1 LTEAAGEAV
10 PLRPRLLFLL
20 LAPALTLFALLTLY
34 PLARVLLLSFTAT
47 DHGFADARFVGMDNF
62 VELWEGR
69 GFRRAAWNTIVFALM
84 ATIAEVLLGLGL
96 ALLLDSAFRGRRLV
110 TLVLLAPYV
119 LSTIVVGA
127 IWRAWFHYDLGFLNA
142 TLRSVGLPGVAWL
155 FDPTLALPAIAL
167 ADIWQTTPFCF
178 LILYAGLRS
187 IPPELHEAA
196 RVDGAGVW
204 RRFRDVTLPLLAPY
218 LLVAALMRT
227 LDSFKLFDKVYAMTG
242 GGPGN
247 ATETLSMHV
256 HRLAFRFFDIGMASA
271 AAFVMVIF
279 AGLLAALQARRMMRA
294 QA

>member
-1 LTEAAGEAV
+1 LTEAPGEAG
-10 PLRPRLLFLL
+10 PLQPRLLLLL
-20 LAPALTLFALLTLY
+20 LAPALSLFALLTVY
-34 PLARVLLLSFTAT
+34 PLVRVVLLSFTAT
-47 DHGFADARFVGMDNF
+47 DHGLADARFVGLDNF
-62 VELWEGR
+62 AELWEGR
-69 GFRRAAWNTIVFALM
+69 GFRRAAWNTVGFALM
-84 ATIAEVLLGLGL
+84 ATMAEVLLGLAL
-96 ALLLDSAFRGRRLV
+96 ALLLDRGFRGRRLV

-142 TLRSVGLPGVAWL
+142 TLRSVGLAGLPWL

-167 ADIWQTTPFCF
+167 ADIWQATPFCF

-196 RVDGAGVW
+196 RVDGAGAW

-271 AAFVMVIF
+271 AALVMVAF
-279 AGLLAALQARRMMRA
+279 AGLLAAVQARRMMRA